1 MRCFDIIKQAFH
13 CEEEDS
19 MVSQHNGQWEP
30 EEDYSKVSEKDMC
43 DYDYVARY
51 VKEQGY
57 TPKTTMKSLADCLI
71 DAFVADSG
79 YKPKYRK
86 NYMINVKM
94 LSAFVAD
101 NGGIKEFDYYD

>member
-1 MRCFDIIKQAFH
+1 MKQAFH

-30 EEDYSKVSEKDMC
+30 EEDYSKVSDKDMC
-43 DYDYVARY
+43 DYDY
-51 VKEQGY
+51 
-57 TPKTTMKSLADCLI
+57 
-71 DAFVADSG
+71 
-79 YKPKYRK
+79 
-86 NYMINVKM
+86 INVKM